1 MHNKT
6 IQATIPRILVA
17 AFLIFIA
24 LCCVM
29 PFVIILSS
37 SVTDE
42 MTIIKDGFQVLPKN
56 FTWTTYQ
63 LIFRYPEDLLR
74 AYGVTLTVTATGA
87 IGGLLITSLIAY
99 TLSRKEF
106 MFRNPLSFY
115 VFFTMLFNGGLVPY
129 YILVANVYDL
139 KGSLLA
145 LILPLMVNAWN
156 VLIMR
161 TFFSQVPEALIEA
174 ARMEGAGEYRI
185 FFTIMAPLSAPVFAT
200 IGLFLVMSY
209 WNDWFQAL
217 LFIDDRAKL
226 PLQYLLYNILR
237 NAMEVANLSR
247 VGGQTINA
255 IMPAESLKMAT
266 VVLTVAPMTIV
277 FLSIQ
282 RYFVR
287 GITIGSLKG

>member
-1 MHNKT
+1 VAKLIRTDVPRT
-6 IQATIPRILVA
+6 ILSVILSLLA
-17 AFLIFIA
+17 I
-24 LCCVM
+24 CCIM
-29 PFVIILSS
+29 PFIIILSS
-37 SVTDE
+37 SVSDE
-42 MTIIKDGFQVLPKN
+42 MTIIKEGFRIFPKD
-56 FTWTTYQ
+56 FSWTAYK
-63 LIFRYPEDLLR
+63 LIFQYPEDLLR
-74 AYGVTLTVTATGA
+74 AYGVTIVITASGA
-87 IGGLLITSLIAY
+87 VGGLLITSLVAY
-99 TLSRKEF
+99 TLSRREF
-106 MFRNPLSFY
+106 ILRGPLNFY

-139 KGSLLA
+139 KGTLWA

-161 TFFSQVPEALIEA
+161 TFFVQIPEALIEA
-174 ARMEGAGEYRI
+174 ARIEGAGEYRI
-185 FFTIMAPLSAPVFAT
+185 FFRIMIPLSTPVFAT

-217 LFIDDRAKL
+217 LFIDDRKQL
-226 PLQYLLYNILR
+226 PLQYLLYNVLR
-237 NAMEVANLSR
+237 NAMEVANLSQ

-255 IMPAESLKMAT
+255 VMPTESLKMAT

-287 GITIGSLKG
+287 GITIGSVKG

>member
-1 MHNKT
+1 MAKWIRTGVPRT
-6 IQATIPRILVA
+6 ILSVILSLIAICCIIP
-17 AFLIFIA
+17 FI
-24 LCCVM
+24 
-29 PFVIILSS
+29 IILSS
-37 SVTDE
+37 SVSDE
-42 MTIIKDGFQVLPKN
+42 MTIIKEGFQIFPTD
-56 FTWTTYQ
+56 FSWTAYK
-63 LIFRYPEDLLR
+63 LIFQYPEDLLR
-74 AYGVTLTVTATGA
+74 AYGVTIVITASGA
-87 IGGLLITSLIAY
+87 AGGLLITSLIAY
-99 TLSRKEF
+99 TLSRREF
-106 MFRNPLSFY
+106 IWRGPLNFY

-139 KGSLLA
+139 KGTLWA

-161 TFFSQVPEALIEA
+161 TFFVQIPEALIEA
-174 ARMEGAGEYRI
+174 ARIEGAGEYRI
-185 FFTIMAPLSAPVFAT
+185 FFRIMIPLSTPVFAT

-217 LFIDDRAKL
+217 LFIDDRKQL
-226 PLQYLLYNILR
+226 PLQYLLYNVLR
-237 NAMEVANLSR
+237 NAMEVANLSQ

-255 IMPAESLKMAT
+255 VMPTESLKMAT

-287 GITIGSLKG
+287 GITIGSVKG

>member
-1 MHNKT
+1 MNSKRIHAFIPQT
-6 IQATIPRILVA
+6 IISALLILLA
-17 AFLIFIA
+17 I
-24 LCCVM
+24 CCIM
-29 PFVIILSS
+29 PFVIIISS

-42 MTIIKDGFQVLPKN
+42 MTIIKEGFQLYPRN
-56 FTWTTYQ
+56 FSWTAYQ
-63 LIFRYPEDLLR
+63 FIFQHPEDLLR
-74 AYGVTLTVTATGA
+74 AYGVTIVVTVTGTV
-87 IGGLLITSLIAY
+87 GGILITSLIAY

-106 MFRNPLSFY
+106 IFRNPLNFY

-161 TFFSQVPEALIEA
+161 TFFVQVPEALIEA
-174 ARMEGAGEYRI
+174 ARIEGSGEYRI
-185 FFTIMAPLSAPVFAT
+185 FFSIIVPLSTPVFAT

-217 LFIDDRAKL
+217 LFIDDRAQL

-237 NAMEVANLSR
+237 NAIEVASLSR
-247 VGGQTINA
+247 VGGQTINT
-255 IMPAESLKMAT
+255 IMPTESLKMAT
-266 VVLTVAPMTIV
+266 VVITVAPMTIV

-287 GITIGSLKG
+287 GITIGSVKG